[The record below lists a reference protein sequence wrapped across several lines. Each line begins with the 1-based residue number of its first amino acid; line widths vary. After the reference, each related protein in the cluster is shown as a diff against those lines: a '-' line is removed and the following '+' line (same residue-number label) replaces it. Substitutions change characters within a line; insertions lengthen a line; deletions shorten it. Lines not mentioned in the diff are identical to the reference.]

1 MHGAPSV
8 SYPVGRSRFAAGLL
22 LLLWLLGM
30 AAVILWS
37 VQVRMPGWQL
47 AASVLLLLAVGLCAA
62 WSWWRAPLGTL
73 SWDGESWNWSAA
85 GQEGTG
91 SLQVGFDLQHWLLL
105 RWADGKASRWLWLE
119 RARYLERWEDL
130 RRAVYSR
137 ARPQALRQDQP
148 PAAKP

>member
-22 LLLWLLGM
+22 LLVWLLGT
-30 AAVILWS
+30 AAVILWAI
-37 VQVRMPGWQL
+37 QVRVPGWQRAASLLLVL
-47 AASVLLLLAVGLCAA
+47 AAGLWAA
-62 WSWWRAPLGTL
+62 WSWWRAPRGAL
-73 SWDGESWNWSAA
+73 SWDGENWSWSAA

-91 SLQVGFDLQHWLLL
+91 SVEIGLDLQHWLLL
-105 RWADGKASRWLWLE
+105 RWNGGNPSRWLWLE
-119 RARYLERWEDL
+119 RARCLERWDDL

-137 ARPQALRQDQP
+137 ARPQALRQDQF